1 MLNSQVQVQRKYS
14 KKLRKKKRIYK
25 FHKYKKIR
33 LQRRLLKILITSI
46 MLITLF
52 VTFKALYIRS
62 KCKDIYYSIDY
73 YMTSSYSKDN
83 RLLRVKE
90 MNVLYSDDK
99 TAVVLASG
107 LDDKSPH
114 KYLTYRVSLS
124 KTEKKYWKLE
134 NIASVD

>member
-1 MLNSQVQVQRKYS
+1 
-14 KKLRKKKRIYK
+14 
-25 FHKYKKIR
+25 
-33 LQRRLLKILITSI
+33 

-52 VTFKALYIRS
+52 VTSKALYIRS

-99 TAVVLASG
+99 TAVVIASG